1 MNLFIGCS
9 SSKIDDKYS
18 ILSKELID
26 DISKIENIDLVF
38 GASNSGLMGDV
49 YNSFLNNNKKITG
62 VIIMIILWR
71 DLIRYM
77 KLVMFYYFYLV
88 LLGLLLSYLILYVRF
103 R

>member
-62 VIIMIILWR
+62 VSVK
-71 DLIRYM
+71 Y
-77 KLVMFYYFYLV
+77 
-88 LLGLLLSYLILYVRF
+88 
-103 R
+103 